1 MRTLLGIAMS
11 AAVVL
16 TSAGASAPIPQA
28 GCTVNVGRCSN
39 GNCKVNY
46 GTCEDGGD
54 CVVTVGRCD
63 NGESDLVAL

>member
-1 MRTLLGIAMS
+1 MRTFLALVVSAGIAVTS
-11 AAVVL
+11 VTGTTAV
-16 TSAGASAPIPQA
+16 TQA

-54 CVVTVGRCD
+54 CAVTVGRCD
-63 NGESDLVAL
+63 NGDSDVVAL

>member
-1 MRTLLGIAMS
+1 MKKALLGLAACAL
-11 AAVVL
+11 AAVA
-16 TSAGASAPIPQA
+16 TTGASFTTQA

-54 CVVTVGRCD
+54 CTVTIGHCD
-63 NGESDLVAL
+63 STESDLVAL